1 MFADGEVVE
10 LTVPMP
16 AYGLREGDR
25 GTVVR
30 LHHDYRTY
38 VVAFVRDGRML
49 KEYDVPYSL
58 LRRPGQDPIRQD

>member
-1 MFADGEVVE
+1 MFANGEVVE
-10 LTVPMP
+10 LTAPMS

-30 LHHDYRTY
+30 LHRDYRTY
-38 VVAFVRDGRML
+38 VVAFVRDDRMI

-58 LRRPGQDPIRQD
+58 LRRAERDLLKRE